1 MTALILAFQATI
13 WLVIGYLFV
22 LSRNASIFHPF
33 SFYLAF
39 HGIAFVIRPIMEHA
53 FGFEH
58 VFFRMMFY
66 PTDDQIQAALLITST
81 AFLVFATVTWA
92 FDTVTARVSRP
103 NPNGFNSS
111 EWPIFL
117 SVAALITPIAL
128 YSVIISIQD

>member
-53 FGFEH
+53 FGFEWMTF
-58 VFFRMMFY
+58 VCLRTMGRGVLM
-66 PTDDQIQAALLITST
+66 
-81 AFLVFATVTWA
+81 VTGRNA
-92 FDTVTARVSRP
+92 SARLFDLERLAMSHRP
-103 NPNGFNSS
+103 PRAKAGR
-111 EWPIFL
+111 
-117 SVAALITPIAL
+117 A
-128 YSVIISIQD
+128 